1 MEYTSKN
8 LCPWWK
14 KPKGIIIMLFLAAV
28 GLYLIVVHK
37 QHVIG
42 ALPFLVILIC
52 PLMHMFMHKGHKHLN
67 KDKDDK

>member
-1 MEYTSKN
+1 MEQLPKN

-14 KPKGIIIMLFLAAV
+14 KPKGIITMLILTTI
-28 GLYLIVVHK
+28 GLYLIIVHK

-52 PLMHMFMHKGHKHLN
+52 PLMHIFMHRGHKHHG
-67 KDKDDK
+67 KDKDSK